1 MGQPSHGLWEDDGTD
16 PPGIHVQAQ
25 EGQEHDQGKLM
36 VLCDNL
42 SVSVDGERMVDL
54 DYLDFRKAFDVIS

>member
-1 MGQPSHGLWEDDGTD
+1 
-16 PPGIHVQAQ
+16 
-25 EGQEHDQGKLM
+25 M